1 MATGSKPVVD
11 LAALGL
17 NQSEITEM
25 VVERICSQIIR
36 EDFDYDEFQAR
47 TNNRVEATIKQRIDD
62 AIEKLGDKY
71 IAPNVLQLIETWQLQ
86 QTSGWGEKTA
96 PPISFTEYLVQR
108 GEAYLREKVN
118 YEGKPKGS
126 DSYNWKGE
134 QERLAWM
141 IDKHLQYHIEN
152 AMKAALQ
159 TVNNSLSAS
168 IAETVRMQLSQL
180 KVSIGAVQVKS

>member
-1 MATGSKPVVD
+1 MSPKDTAKVD
-11 LAALGL
+11 LAALGI
-17 NQSEITEM
+17 NQAEVVDM
-25 VVERICSQIIR
+25 VVDRICSQIIR

-47 TNNRVEATIKQRIDD
+47 TNKRVEAIIKQRIDD

-71 IAPNVLQLIETWQLQ
+71 IAPNVLQLIENWKLQ
-86 QTSGWGEKTA
+86 KTSEWGEKKA
-96 PPISFTEYLVQR
+96 DPVSFTEYLIQR

-118 YEGKPKGS
+118 YEGKPRGS

-141 IDKHLQYHIEN
+141 IDKHLQYNIEN

-159 TVNNSLSAS
+159 TANNSLVNG
-168 IAETVRMQLSQL
+168 IAETVKMQLSGL
-180 KVSIGAVQVKS
+180 KIELGPVKVKS